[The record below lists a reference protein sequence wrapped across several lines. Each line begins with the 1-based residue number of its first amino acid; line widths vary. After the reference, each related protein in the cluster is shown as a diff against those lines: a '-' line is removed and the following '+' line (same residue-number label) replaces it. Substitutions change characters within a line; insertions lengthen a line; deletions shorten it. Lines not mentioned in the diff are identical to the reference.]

1 MPSPSDDT
9 PRPRSGRRLS
19 RPGVPGEDVA
29 PVPLGEAIAAVGE
42 ELGLGDPRDMGR
54 LLHAWPD
61 MVGEAIAAHARI
73 RSLRRG
79 VLTIAVDAAPWATQ
93 LRYLESEIVARA
105 AAALGAEVREARI
118 VVEPTAEEGRVKR
131 RNQRA

>member
-1 MPSPSDDT
+1 
-9 PRPRSGRRLS
+9 
-19 RPGVPGEDVA
+19 VPGEDVA

-42 ELGLGDPRDMGR
+42 ELGLGDPRAMGR

-93 LRYLESEIVARA
+93 LRYLETEIVVRA
-105 AAALGAEVREARI
+105 TAALGAEVREARI
-118 VVEPTAEEGRVKR
+118 VVEATDEEGRAKR
-131 RNQRA
+131 RNERA